1 MNTESCDRV
10 SEIARRNQ
18 AAKNSLSQ
26 ENEALR
32 RKLADISNDNNDE
45 NNENPGTGTTHRSKR
60 RKTHNPTPAGSD
72 DEAQDDT
79 GAGEL
84 EDEFVSNM
92 GHKFCV
98 IYAPWVYKGADIFK
112 IKFDDTYDATER
124 FEDDNNRFQGQL
136 HEIVGLLREQLSQE
150 TILSQKWVRREVR
163 DFFSSD

>member
-1 MNTESCDRV
+1 MNIESCDRV
-10 SEIARRNQ
+10 SEIARHNQ

-32 RKLADISNDNNDE
+32 RKLADISNDNNDK
-45 NNENPGTGTTHRSKR
+45 NNEDPGTGTTHRSKR
-60 RKTHNPTPAGSD
+60 RKTRNPTPTSD

-79 GAGEL
+79 GAGQL

-163 DFFSSD
+163 DFFFSD